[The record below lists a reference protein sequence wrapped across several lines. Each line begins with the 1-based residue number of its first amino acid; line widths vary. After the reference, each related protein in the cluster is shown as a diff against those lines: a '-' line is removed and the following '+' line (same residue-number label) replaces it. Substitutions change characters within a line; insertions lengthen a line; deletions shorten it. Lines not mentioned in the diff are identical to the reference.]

1 MTGPTLDDEYILTP
15 DGMGPCEYCGAVLPF
30 NYAFAS
36 DGEIVLCY
44 SQDPA
49 GHGPNCPFGEETR

>member
-1 MTGPTLDDEYILTP
+1 MTGPALDDEYILTP
-15 DGMGPCEYCGAVLPF
+15 DGMGLC
-30 NYAFAS
+30 NYVFAP

-49 GHGPNCPFGEETR
+49 GHGPKCPFGEETR